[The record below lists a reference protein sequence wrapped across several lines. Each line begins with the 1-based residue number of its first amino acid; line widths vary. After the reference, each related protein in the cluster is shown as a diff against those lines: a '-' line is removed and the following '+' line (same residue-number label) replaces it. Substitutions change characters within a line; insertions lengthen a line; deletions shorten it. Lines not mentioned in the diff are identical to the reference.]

1 MVKIKNANLF
11 RYELQISSAK
21 SFGWCMNLLFF
32 ISSELITD
40 IVIFLIQFII
50 ATLAFFI
57 AGRMLS
63 GVNAK
68 FTDALI
74 VALLGLLLQLGID
87 AAIDFVLVPG
97 LNVLVLYA
105 WDVVGLIATFIV
117 WMILIQYFFDC
128 SFIRGMFI
136 VAIGFVLILLVD
148 LIGGYLLD
156 FIIPIV
162 FPGP

>member
-1 MVKIKNANLF
+1 MK
-11 RYELQISSAK
+11 
-21 SFGWCMNLLFF
+21 LLFF
-32 ISSELITD
+32 IPSELMTD
-40 IVIFLIQFII
+40 IILFVIQFII
-50 ATLAFFI
+50 ATIAFFI

-68 FTDALI
+68 FSDAII

-87 AAIDFVLVPG
+87 AAIDFILVPG
-97 LNVLVLYA
+97 LNVLVLFA

-136 VAIGFVLILLVD
+136 VGIGFVLVFLID
-148 LIGGYLLD
+148 LIGGYILN
-156 FIIPIV
+156 FFMP
-162 FPGP
+162 